1 MPENKLSKQQVWI
14 MAIAAGAAV
23 ANIYY
28 NQPILKDI
36 QESAHVTESQAGA
49 VSFLAQAGY
58 GLGLFFITPLGD
70 KVNRKKLT
78 IMLLLLLSAFLLLMS
93 FAENI
98 YVLWLSSVCIGLFSV
113 AAQVILPL
121 AASLDRASTGNTI
134 GKIFSGILIGILA
147 ARVLSGYV
155 ATALGWH
162 AVYMFAFAF
171 DLIICFILYKYLPHA
186 SSGFDSNYIKLL
198 QSTLKQVK
206 RFSVLRLSSLIG
218 ALMFGVFCSFWTN
231 LTFHLSGAPFNYSPG
246 QIGNFG
252 FVAIGGALAAPIF
265 GRSADGGKAMR
276 SLLIAIVLVLLSVVA
291 MHFFPSSLWIM
302 IAGVFLLDIGV
313 QAVQVTNVARI
324 YSLDEQSN
332 SRINTVYM
340 TCYFIGGAGGTA
352 LGLFCWN
359 RGGWSLATWQ
369 MMLFAILA
377 LIVLLLSSKLYS
389 ASSSPMV
396 QLN

>member
-1 MPENKLSKQQVWI
+1 MPENQLSKKQVWI

-49 VSFLAQAGY
+49 VSFLSQAGY

-70 KVNRKKLT
+70 KMNRKKL
-78 IMLLLLLSAFLLLMS
+78 ILVLLLLLSAFLLMMS
-93 FAENI
+93 FIQNI
-98 YVLWLSSVCIGLFSV
+98 YFLWIASVFIGLFSV

-121 AASLDRASTGNTI
+121 AASLDRVSTGNTI

-147 ARVLSGYV
+147 ARVLSGFI
-155 ATALGWH
+155 ANSLGWH
-162 AVYMFAFAF
+162 TVYMIACALN
-171 DLIICFILYKYLPHA
+171 LIIFFLLYKYLPDVK
-186 SSGFDSNYIKLL
+186 SGFSSSYLQLL
-198 QSTLKQVK
+198 KSTLSQVK
-206 RFSVLRLSSLIG
+206 RFSVLRVSSLIG

-231 LTFHLSGAPFNYSPG
+231 LTFQLSAKPFNYAPG
-246 QIGNFG
+246 QIGLFG

-265 GRSADGGKAMR
+265 GRSADGGKALR
-276 SLLIAIVLVLLSVVA
+276 SLLIAIILVFLSVAA
-291 MHFFPSSLWIM
+291 MHLFPTSLSII
-302 IAGVFLLDIGV
+302 IAGVFVLDIGV

-324 YSLDEQSN
+324 YSLDEKSN

-352 LGLFCWN
+352 LGLYCWN
-359 RGGWSLATWQ
+359 RGGWELATWQ
-369 MMLFAILA
+369 MMVFTMLA
-377 LIVLLLSSKLYS
+377 FVVLL
-389 ASSSPMV
+389 ASTQFSRSPKKAV
-396 QLN
+396 EFN